1 MRDDLDT
8 RTTPATRDGIGAGT
22 IAAIAAVILVVGAL
36 FFWPRDTNHSASTA
50 PSTTVGQTRTAP
62 APAAPAPAPAAPA
75 QTK

>member
-8 RTTPATRDGIGAGT
+8 RTTPDTREGMATGT
-22 IAAIAAVILVVGAL
+22 IAAIAAAILVVGAL
-36 FFWPRDTNHSASTA
+36 FFWPRDATNPSASTA

-62 APAAPAPAPAAPA
+62 APLPSPAPPA